1 MLALVPAQIAQ
12 LVEQRI
18 ENPRVVGSIPTLGTT
33 LLTGG
38 KATIVR
44 CGQVLAALFVVS
56 SFLVGCSRQEPS
68 NAEPTASSSAMAD
81 ARDSRGAL
89 EGVLVTYQA
98 GAEIGRERY
107 RDDGTTLTSVI
118 KLGPTEVTVTLPRG
132 PGKVVVERGGK
143 REERTLGPGEI
154 ALENGSWQAYALAAN
169 AFPNATDS
177 QKVRV
182 LLPSLDKV
190 VDGTIAV
197 KKDGTNRAV
206 EVVIA
211 GLTVR
216 AIVSANGQVTSAEV
230 PLQAVSALPE
240 GQAPKRPEPRNAPE
254 SVASEPFEK
263 KRLDAVI
270 QGELWLPKKR
280 EGSVPVVLIIAG
292 SGPTDRDG
300 NGSVGLKT
308 DTYRLLAE
316 GLAAR
321 GIASLRFD
329 KRGIGQSTS
338 SVKDESQLTMQ
349 TFADDVIALTNVLR
363 NDNRFSKLVLA
374 GHSEGGVTAL
384 LAARSVPVDGLALL
398 ATPGRPFRV
407 VLREQLVTKLDAASM
422 KEADRILDAL
432 ASGKD
437 AGAVPPSLSALFRP
451 SVQPFLRSQFQL
463 DIADLVRKAK
473 ASSVVV
479 VQGKHDAQISEADAR
494 ALKAARPSAKLV
506 LVDRASHTLKD
517 EASKALPQKSYL
529 DPSLPLSAGV
539 VDAVADAVP
548 R

>member
-1 MLALVPAQIAQ
+1 MP
-12 LVEQRI
+12 
-18 ENPRVVGSIPTLGTT
+18 N
-33 LLTGG
+33 
-38 KATIVR
+38 
-44 CGQVLAALFVVS
+44 
-56 SFLVGCSRQEPS
+56 
-68 NAEPTASSSAMAD
+68 
-81 ARDSRGAL
+81 ARDSAVAL

-98 GAEIGRERY
+98 GTEIGRERY

-143 REERTLGPGEI
+143 RDERTLGPGEI

-169 AFPNATDS
+169 AFPNATAP

-206 EVVIA
+206 EVVID

-216 AIVSANGQVTSAEV
+216 ASVSAKGQVTSAEV

-240 GQAPKRPEPRNAPE
+240 GQAPRRPEPRKAPE
-254 SVASEPFEK
+254 SVAAEPFEK
-263 KRLDAVI
+263 KLLDAVLR
-270 QGELWLPKKR
+270 GELWLPKKR
-280 EGSVPVVLIIAG
+280 DGSIPVVLFIAG

-338 SVKDESQLTMQ
+338 SVTDESKLTMQ
-349 TFADDVIALTNVLR
+349 TFADDVIALANALR
-363 NDNRFSKLVLA
+363 RDERFSKLVFA

-384 LAARSVPVDGLALL
+384 MAARSVPVDGLALL

-407 VLREQLVTKLDAASM
+407 VLREQLVTKLDSASM
-422 KEADRILDAL
+422 KEADRILGAL
-432 ASGKD
+432 AAGKD
-437 AGAVPPSLSALFRP
+437 AGPVPPPLFSLFRP
-451 SVQPFLRSQFQL
+451 SIQPFLRSQFQL
-463 DIADLVRKAK
+463 DVADLARKAK
-473 ASSVVV
+473 ASSIVVI
-479 VQGKHDAQISEADAR
+479 QGKHDAQIGEADAR
-494 ALKAARPSAKLV
+494 ALKAARPAAKLV
-506 LVDRASHTLKD
+506 ILEKASHTLKD
-517 EASKALPQKSYL
+517 EASKALPQQSYT
-529 DPSLPLSAGV
+529 DPTLPLSAGV
-539 VDAVADAVP
+539 IDAIADLGS
-548 R
+548 